1 MEPPEELTHK
11 RTVKFHVTSGDF
23 DTEICSCKYFT
34 MERKKCTQVP
44 HAIHPFTDSDD
55 DDDDDSK
62 EHNQSA
68 EPYHLEQNTLFI
80 DESGKATTV
89 NTREWST
96 LTQSSFDALD
106 GINND
111 DNGDN
116 SNSDNFTESDDSS
129 QPQNSVSPAPAAS
142 SSRDIA
148 LKVLDILEENF
159 VYDHKHFHHYIWK
172 SFSYSGRTENKVP
185 FDLLFSII
193 RIVFNMVKMENSS
206 FLCLK
211 SPAYVFGD
219 IHGNY
224 RSLRR
229 FFRILN
235 SHGKFV
241 YRKSSPS
248 CSGCRSDDCHFA
260 KRTTEINN
268 NINKD
273 EINKSDIFCNI
284 NKVNNN
290 NVINDNINNNNVIN
304 NNNIN
309 NNVINDNNNEKDICL
324 FLGDYV
330 DRGYFSVEVVAFLFA
345 MKILFPE
352 RIILLR
358 GNHESA
364 DVNSTV
370 ISYDC
375 FLDSCVRLY
384 GEGYGTFIKNSVQ
397 WVFNFLPFAASI
409 DNQIFCVH
417 GGLPR
422 LLSVD
427 PACDVIEKIKALPLP
442 WDGIFTS
449 EMNNEN
455 PPRTIEELF
464 LGYDLLWSDPYRGEE
479 DDEKT
484 KEGFPVGFRY
494 NSRGYPSVTFDKT
507 ALKNFFERT
516 GFTHIIR
523 AHESSSKFGVDVKDD
538 ARVLT
543 VFSSGN
549 YCCTGNHS
557 AIFYVADS
565 AIKSIVFSNGL
576 DNESLL
582 PYQSGILATP
592 SAPPLPSSQQQI
604 EEVGNNN
611 NNNSSDDDDD
621 DDDSNINDSDGGSFA
636 MPELGVSSDDWNSA
650 AANSSGNN
658 NNTRFTCS
666 IKRSTILLSGMK
678 DDSEHSSLC
687 FSVESDAI
695 DPLDSD

>member
-1 MEPPEELTHK
+1 
-11 RTVKFHVTSGDF
+11 
-23 DTEICSCKYFT
+23 
-34 MERKKCTQVP
+34 MERKKGTQVP

-55 DDDDDSK
+55 DDDDDNPK

-68 EPYHLEQNTLFI
+68 EPYRLEQNTLFI

-89 NTREWST
+89 NTKEWST

-106 GINND
+106 GISNSGND
-111 DNGDN
+111 DNSNGDTP
-116 SNSDNFTESDDSS
+116 TESGGSP

-142 SSRDIA
+142 SSRDLA

-159 VYDHKHFHHYIWK
+159 VYDHKRFHHYIWK
-172 SFSYSGRTENKVP
+172 PFSYSGRTENKVP

-193 RIVFNMVKMENSS
+193 RIVFDMVKMENSS

-248 CSGCRSDDCHFA
+248 CSGCRSDDCHFT
-260 KRTTEINN
+260 KRTTEIKNNN

-273 EINKSDIFCNI
+273 EINNINDIFCNI
-284 NKVNNN
+284 NKDNNN
-290 NVINDNINNNNVIN
+290 NVITNNNINNNNVIN
-304 NNNIN
+304 NNNNN
-309 NNVINDNNNEKDICL
+309 NNVINNNNNNNNEKDICL

-364 DVNSTV
+364 DVNSVV

-384 GEGYGTFIKNSVQ
+384 GESYGTFIKNSVQ

-442 WDGIFTS
+442 WDGIFTA

-582 PYQSGILATP
+582 PYQSGILAIP
-592 SAPPLPSSQQQI
+592 SAPPPPQSLQQI
-604 EEVGNNN
+604 EKVDNNNGNNN
-611 NNNSSDDDDD
+611 NDDYDDDDEEED
-621 DDDSNINDSDGGSFA
+621 EEEDDDSNINDSDGGSFG
-636 MPELGVSSDDWNSA
+636 MPTLGVSSDDWNSA

-658 NNTRFTCS
+658 VDTRFTRS
-666 IKRSTILLSGMK
+666 TKRSTILLSGMK
-678 DDSEHSSLC
+678 DNSEHSSHC

-695 DPLDSD
+695 DPLDSY